1 MRPVILAGLAAL
13 ACGGGTAISGGAVEP
28 ATSAS
33 QAITTFMRAA
43 ADSNLVRMA
52 DGAAGVTTSMAELW
66 GSADGPAARTGQ
78 PPEWERRVIIMQ
90 TYLRGDSS
98 RVVTDVPVSGSDSQ
112 RRVIVALYRT
122 GCVKQIPAI
131 VTRAKSG
138 GWLVE
143 NVDISAAGTP
153 ARPCEDPDEELTR

>member
-1 MRPVILAGLAAL
+1 MRPVLLAGLAAL
-13 ACGGGTAISGGAVEP
+13 ACGGGTSIAGGPVEP
-28 ATSAS
+28 AGSSS
-33 QAITTFMRAA
+33 QALTSFMRAA
-43 ADSNLVRMA
+43 ADSNLAR
-52 DGAAGVTTSMAELW
+52 MAELW
-66 GSADGPAARTGQ
+66 GNADGPAARTGQ
-78 PPEWERRVIIMQ
+78 PPEWEKRVIIMQ

-131 VTRAKSG
+131 VTRTKSG

-143 NVDISAAGTP
+143 NVDISAAGNP
-153 ARPCEDPDEELTR
+153 ARPCEDPQEELTR

>member
-13 ACGGGTAISGGAVEP
+13 ACGGGTSIAGGPVQP

-33 QAITTFMRAA
+33 QAMTTFMRAA
-43 ADSNLVRMA
+43 ADSNLAR
-52 DGAAGVTTSMAELW
+52 MAELW

-78 PPEWERRVIIMQ
+78 PPEWEKRVIIMQ
-90 TYLRGDSS
+90 AYLRGDSS

-112 RRVIVALYRT
+112 RRVIVALYRA
-122 GCVKQIPAI
+122 GCVKQIPAV

-143 NVDISAAGTP
+143 NVDISAAGNP
-153 ARPCEDPDEELTR
+153 ARPCEDPQEELTR

>member
-1 MRPVILAGLAAL
+1 MRPVLLAGLAAL
-13 ACGGGTAISGGAVEP
+13 ACGGGTSIAGGPVEP
-28 ATSAS
+28 AGSAS
-33 QAITTFMRAA
+33 QAMTTFMRAA
-43 ADSNLVRMA
+43 ADSNLAR
-52 DGAAGVTTSMAELW
+52 MAELW

-78 PPEWERRVIIMQ
+78 PPEWEKRVIIMQ

-112 RRVIVALYRT
+112 RRVIVALYRS

-143 NVDISAAGTP
+143 NVDIAAAGNP
-153 ARPCEDPDEELTR
+153 ARPCEDPDEDLTR

>member
-1 MRPVILAGLAAL
+1 MRPVFLAGLAAL
-13 ACGGGTAISGGAVEP
+13 ACGGGTSIAGGPVEP
-28 ATSAS
+28 AGSAS
-33 QAITTFMRAA
+33 QAMSTFMRAA
-43 ADSNLVRMA
+43 ADSNLAR
-52 DGAAGVTTSMAELW
+52 MAELW

-78 PPEWERRVIIMQ
+78 PPEWEKRVIIMQ

-98 RVVTDVPVSGSDSQ
+98 RVVTDVPVTGSDSQ
-112 RRVIVALYRT
+112 RRVIVALYRS

-143 NVDISAAGTP
+143 NVDISAAGNP
-153 ARPCEDPDEELTR
+153 ARPCEDPAEDLTR

>member
-1 MRPVILAGLAAL
+1 MRPVLLAGLAAL
-13 ACGGGTAISGGAVEP
+13 ACGGGTSIGGGPVEP
-28 ATSAS
+28 ARSAS
-33 QAITTFMRAA
+33 QAMTTFMRAA
-43 ADSNLVRMA
+43 ADSNLAR
-52 DGAAGVTTSMAELW
+52 MAELW

-78 PPEWERRVIIMQ
+78 PPEWEKRVIIMQ

-98 RVVTDVPVSGSDSQ
+98 RVVTDVPVTGSDSQ
-112 RRVIVALYRT
+112 RRIIVALYRS

-143 NVDISAAGTP
+143 NVDISAAGNP
-153 ARPCEDPDEELTR
+153 ARPCEDPDEDLTR

>member
-1 MRPVILAGLAAL
+1 MRPVILAGLTAL
-13 ACGGGTAISGGAVEP
+13 ACGGGTSISGGPVEP

-33 QAITTFMRAA
+33 QALTRFMRAA
-43 ADSNLVRMA
+43 ADSNLAR
-52 DGAAGVTTSMAELW
+52 MAELW

-78 PPEWERRVIIMQ
+78 PPEWEKRIIVLQ
-90 TYLRGDSS
+90 SYLRGDSV

-112 RRVIVALYRT
+112 RRVIVELYRP

-131 VTRAKSG
+131 VTRTRSG

-143 NVDISAAGTP
+143 NIDVSAAGNP
-153 ARPCEDPDEELTR
+153 ARPCENPSEDLTR

>member
-43 ADSNLVRMA
+43 ADSNLVR
-52 DGAAGVTTSMAELW
+52 MAELW

-143 NVDISAAGTP
+143 NVDISAAGNP
-153 ARPCEDPDEELTR
+153 ARPCEDPDEDLTR

>member
-1 MRPVILAGLAAL
+1 MRPMILAGLAAL
-13 ACGGGTAISGGAVEP
+13 AACGGGTSIAGGPVEP
-28 ATSAS
+28 AGSSS
-33 QAITTFMRAA
+33 QALTSFMRAA
-43 ADSNLVRMA
+43 ADSNLAR
-52 DGAAGVTTSMAELW
+52 MAELW
-66 GSADGPAARTGQ
+66 GNADGPAARTGQ

-90 TYLRGDSS
+90 AYLRGDSS

-131 VTRAKSG
+131 VTRTKSG

-143 NVDISAAGTP
+143 NVDISAAGNP
-153 ARPCEDPDEELTR
+153 ARPCEDPQEELTR